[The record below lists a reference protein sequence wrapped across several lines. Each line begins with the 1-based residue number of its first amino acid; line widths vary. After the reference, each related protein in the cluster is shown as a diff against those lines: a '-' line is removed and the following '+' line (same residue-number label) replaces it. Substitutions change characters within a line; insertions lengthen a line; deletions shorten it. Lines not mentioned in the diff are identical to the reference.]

1 MRRDKK
7 LEKEIK
13 RLRWKKR
20 REDLWFVYGFWII
33 MVLLF
38 LGIALRFIMA
48 VKAGVFEGR
57 VGRFVNIEKIQEF
70 GTCYVR

>member
-7 LEKEIK
+7 LEKELK
-13 RLRWKKR
+13 RLRRKKR
-20 REDLWFVYGFWII
+20 REDIWFVNGFWII
-33 MVLLF
+33 LVLLF

-48 VKAGVFEGR
+48 IKTGVFKGSFE
-57 VGRFVNIEKIQEF
+57 RFVDVEKIQEF